1 MLTIRKASEDDLD
14 SIREIYN
21 DAILTSSST
30 FDTEIK
36 SLENRRNWFFDR
48 DKNFPVF
55 VAEIN
60 TRVVGYIS
68 LNKWSER
75 QAYNITAEVSLYV
88 HKEFRTQGIG
98 KQLLAK
104 CVMHAQEATELN
116 SLIARI
122 TEGNAQ
128 SIYLHKLNGFELMGI
143 MKQAGRKFD
152 KLHDVTFMQKMLR

>member
-60 TRVVGYIS
+60 TRVVGYIA

-88 HKEFRTQGIG
+88 HKDFRTQGIG

-143 MKQAGRKFD
+143 MKQAGRKFE